1 MCSVKRSVTQQYE
14 QKPRFFH
21 FVISLF
27 FIPSFSLSLS
37 LPFLPLSSSF
47 SLSFIF
53 KFLLLLFFF
62 FFFSTF
68 ENTFQSFFSFFLKP
82 FFILFYFYLSFFSF
96 HLFRFITVVQYSSRN
111 SLGSPLVSRW
121 LPVTPSLK
129 HCSGILATR
138 ALKDGQKNKS
148 QRMQRIRFIQE
159 IQRKKY
165 GSNFCNCIRRMLY
178 YYIRKVQQLNVKIQ
192 VQMGFL
198 SIDYLLKLK
207 ITRLNICL
215 QRLLHEMWR

>member
-1 MCSVKRSVTQQYE
+1 MLSKTFCDAIVRIETT
-14 QKPRFFH
+14 FF
-21 FVISLF
+21 SLCYK
-27 FIPSFSLSLS
+27 FIFCPLLFSLS
-37 LPFLPLSSSF
+37 FSSF
-47 SLSFIF
+47 APSLFLFLSFIF

-68 ENTFQSFFSFFLKP
+68 ENTFQSFFSFFLKT

-148 QRMQRIRFIQE
+148 
-159 IQRKKY
+159 
-165 GSNFCNCIRRMLY
+165 
-178 YYIRKVQQLNVKIQ
+178 
-192 VQMGFL
+192 
-198 SIDYLLKLK
+198 
-207 ITRLNICL
+207 
-215 QRLLHEMWR
+215 

>member
-1 MCSVKRSVTQQYE
+1 MLSKTFCDAIVRIETT
-14 QKPRFFH
+14 FFS
-21 FVISLF
+21 FCYK
-27 FIPSFSLSLS
+27 FIFYPLLFSLS
-37 LPFLPLSSSF
+37 FSSF
-47 SLSFIF
+47 APSLFLFLSFIF

-68 ENTFQSFFSFFLKP
+68 ENTFQSFFSFFFKT

-148 QRMQRIRFIQE
+148 
-159 IQRKKY
+159 
-165 GSNFCNCIRRMLY
+165 
-178 YYIRKVQQLNVKIQ
+178 
-192 VQMGFL
+192 
-198 SIDYLLKLK
+198 
-207 ITRLNICL
+207 
-215 QRLLHEMWR
+215 

>member
-1 MCSVKRSVTQQYE
+1 MLSKTFCDAIVRIETT
-14 QKPRFFH
+14 FFS
-21 FVISLF
+21 FCYK
-27 FIPSFSLSLS
+27 FIFYPLLFSLS
-37 LPFLPLSSSF
+37 FSSF
-47 SLSFIF
+47 APSLFLFLSFIF

-96 HLFRFITVVQYSSRN
+96 HLFRFITVIQYSSRN

-148 QRMQRIRFIQE
+148 
-159 IQRKKY
+159 
-165 GSNFCNCIRRMLY
+165 
-178 YYIRKVQQLNVKIQ
+178 
-192 VQMGFL
+192 
-198 SIDYLLKLK
+198 
-207 ITRLNICL
+207 
-215 QRLLHEMWR
+215 